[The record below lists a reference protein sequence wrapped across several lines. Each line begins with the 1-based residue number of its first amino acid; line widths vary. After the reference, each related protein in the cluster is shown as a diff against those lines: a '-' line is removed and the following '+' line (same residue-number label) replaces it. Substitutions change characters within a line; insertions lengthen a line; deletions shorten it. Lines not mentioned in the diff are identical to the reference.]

1 MYFLATTLHASK
13 RIGLWFH
20 AESTNLKV
28 ITPSTA
34 DQVKLGPLWK
44 TVYVVF
50 NFLTSHI
57 ILEDSLKFSHA
68 QSKKKKN
75 EKRHNTQHKI
85 KKNTE
90 EIKKL
95 RKMLKLIRCLCIF

>member
-20 AESTNLKV
+20 AETTNLKV
-28 ITPSTA
+28 ITLSTA

-44 TVYVVF
+44 TVYVVL

-68 QSKKKKN
+68 QSKKKKMR
-75 EKRHNTQHKI
+75 KGTIHNTKLRKI
-85 KKNTE
+85 L
-90 EIKKL
+90 KKL
-95 RKMLKLIRCLCIF
+95 RS